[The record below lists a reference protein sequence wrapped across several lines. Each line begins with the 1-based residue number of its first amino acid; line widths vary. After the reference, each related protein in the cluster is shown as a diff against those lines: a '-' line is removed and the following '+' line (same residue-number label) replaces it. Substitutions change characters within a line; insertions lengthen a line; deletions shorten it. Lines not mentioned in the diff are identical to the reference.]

1 MRRLVILARRAE
13 CPEALCG
20 PDPEALSRGRWTQGS
35 SAGEGTLR
43 ERAGRL
49 AGLRTGLETPS
60 GRGPHLSIALVVP
73 GLPSPSLRA
82 QAHPPPGCKW
92 AEGGGG
98 GDLMAV
104 TRDVSQGLA
113 GAESRIPALGRE
125 PPRAGLNCRGLGV
138 GQLCSRPQELF
149 LSGAF
154 PGGSHPPGTPGKRG
168 PYSAGDRCA
177 GRRAGS
183 VSGTSR
189 LGPQSRPR
197 DTPAGRG
204 ASTLLS
210 SVVGVCAF
218 FSSQAAATAL
228 GGGGAM
234 TGL

>member
-1 MRRLVILARRAE
+1 MLARRAE

-20 PDPEALSRGRWTQGS
+20 PDPEALSRGRWTRGS
-35 SAGEGTLR
+35 SAGEGGLR

-73 GLPSPSLRA
+73 GRPSPSLRA
-82 QAHPPPGCKW
+82 QVRPPPGCKW

-98 GDLMAV
+98 DDLMAV
-104 TRDVSQGLA
+104 TRDSSQGLA
-113 GAESRIPALGRE
+113 GAEPRVPALGRG
-125 PPRAGLNCRGLGV
+125 PPRAELSCRGLGV

-168 PYSAGDRCA
+168 PYSAVTGA
-177 GRRAGS
+177 RAVGLDLCPEPAS
-183 VSGTSR
+183 PEG

-210 SVVGVCAF
+210 SVVGVCGF